1 MKQIEHEPVV
11 AVGLVLDAVWLDF
24 ELHSEFTAQDGTR
37 LAPGK
42 YRVEH
47 EGGGPGVNGYVELR
61 DGRGQLCLT
70 AYKIDLHPINKADG
84 SFTIKGITIGINFHW
99 EQQEDQ
105 QFQGSLRFQTND
117 QARFDVINEIA
128 VEDYLTSVISSEMSA
143 MADAE
148 LLKAHAVIS
157 RSWLLA
163 QLPQWKKPRVK
174 SDPKI
179 ETVNGERQLI
189 RWYDQESHTDFDI
202 CADDHCQRYQGITK
216 ATSPMV
222 FDVIQQTFGL
232 VLTSGG
238 ELCDARYSKSCGGMT
253 ESFDAAWADEK
264 FPYLAVA
271 YDGENFP
278 AEFALPLTE
287 ETNAERW
294 IRQSPPAFCNTTDA
308 KVLGKILP
316 DFDRA
321 TDDFYRWRVTIA
333 QEELQELLRR
343 KLGVDF
349 GSIHRLEPVERAASG
364 RLVKLRIVGEREQLI
379 IGKELEIRRALSP
392 SHLYSSAFVVE
403 TSGNDSKA
411 PEQFTLIGAGWGHG
425 VGLCQIGAA
434 LMAERG
440 YDFKQILAHYYHG
453 SQLQALYQRHRAD
466 QENDE
471 RILSTP
477 FDGAAANTGG

>member
-1 MKQIEHEPVV
+1 MN
-11 AVGLVLDAVWLDF
+11 AVETVSF
-24 ELHSEFTAQDGTR
+24 ELKGGFADASGVRFSAGSYQAVTACS
-37 LAPGK
+37 
-42 YRVEH
+42 RVEIVDAH
-47 EGGGPGVNGYVELR
+47 GRRFSAGAEIKLSPAEPTASFLVRDVVIGV
-61 DGRGQLCLT
+61 D
-70 AYKIDLHPINKADG
+70 
-84 SFTIKGITIGINFHW
+84 FHW
-99 EQQEDQ
+99 EQKQDQ
-105 QFQGSLRFQTND
+105 QFQGSLRLKLGAD
-117 QARFDVINEIA
+117 KRLMVINDVAIEA
-128 VEDYLTSVISSEMSA
+128 YLTSVISSEMSA

-174 SDPKI
+174 SEPKI
-179 ETVNGERQLI
+179 EAINGEKQLI
-189 RWYDQESHTDFDI
+189 RWYDQESHTDFDV

-222 FDVIQQTFGL
+222 FDVIQQTFGQ

-238 ELCDARYSKSCGGMT
+238 ELCDARFSKSCGGMT
-253 ESFDAAWADEK
+253 ESFDTAWADQT
-264 FPYLAVA
+264 FPYLAVS
-271 YDGENFP
+271 YDGEQFP
-278 AEFALPLTE
+278 AEFALPLTGE
-287 ETNAERW
+287 ANAEKW
-294 IRQSPPAFCNTTDA
+294 IRHSPPAYCNTTDA

-321 TDDFYRWRVTIA
+321 TRDFYRWRITIS
-333 QEELQELLRR
+333 QKELQELLRR
-343 KLGVDF
+343 KLGIDF
-349 GSIHRLEPVERAASG
+349 GAIYRLEPVERAASG
-364 RLVKLRIVGEREQLI
+364 RLIKLRIVGERETLV

-440 YDFKQILAHYYHG
+440 YGFEQILSHYYHG
-453 SQLQALYQRHRAD
+453 SQLQAIYQD
-466 QENDE
+466 
-471 RILSTP
+471 
-477 FDGAAANTGG
+477 TGQA